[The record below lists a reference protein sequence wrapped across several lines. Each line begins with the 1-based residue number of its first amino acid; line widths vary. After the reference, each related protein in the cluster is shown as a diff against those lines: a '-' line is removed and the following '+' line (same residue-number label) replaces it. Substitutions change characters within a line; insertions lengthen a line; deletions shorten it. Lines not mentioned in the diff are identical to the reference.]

1 MANDGLNRN
10 DPLSPPPGQAA
21 AVERIIGRHFEDDQ
35 IDASTITPSAADSAE
50 LASRQRPD
58 DTP

>member
-10 DPLSPPPGQAA
+10 DPLDPPPEQAA

-35 IDASTITPSAADSAE
+35 IDAPTITPSGGS
-50 LASRQRPD
+50 SQIRG
-58 DTP
+58 

>member
-10 DPLSPPPGQAA
+10 DPLDPPPEQSA

-35 IDASTITPSAADSAE
+35 IDAPTITPSAGSH
-50 LASRQRPD
+50 Q
-58 DTP
+58 TQN